1 MDVQSIRLYSTFQVY
16 LPPNTD
22 LVIPSRKL
30 FLISRGTKHE
40 KKKKKKER
48 KKKKLSSQSKDYH
61 LKCQDLRLSYCIR

>member
-40 KKKKKKER
+40 KKKKKK
-48 KKKKLSSQSKDYH
+48 KKKLIRQSKDYH
-61 LKCQDLRLSYCIR
+61 LKCLKT

>member
-40 KKKKKKER
+40 KKKKKK
-48 KKKKLSSQSKDYH
+48 KKLSSQSKDYH

>member
-16 LPPNTD
+16 LPPNID

-30 FLISRGTKHE
+30 FLISREKKQ
-40 KKKKKKER
+40 KKKKK